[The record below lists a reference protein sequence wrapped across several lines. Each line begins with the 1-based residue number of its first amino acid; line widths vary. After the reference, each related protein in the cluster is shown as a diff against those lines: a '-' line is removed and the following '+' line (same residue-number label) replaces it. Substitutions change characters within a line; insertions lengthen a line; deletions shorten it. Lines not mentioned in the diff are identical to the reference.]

1 MNHVSHSRSHDV
13 ARGGA
18 PQKCTIDNL
27 MTCDDTFKAVYDIL
41 PLLIGNYE
49 SKIEF
54 FAIN

>member
-18 PQKCTIDNL
+18 PQNCAIDNL
-27 MTCDDTFKAVYDIL
+27 MTCDDTFKAIL

-54 FAIN
+54 LAIN